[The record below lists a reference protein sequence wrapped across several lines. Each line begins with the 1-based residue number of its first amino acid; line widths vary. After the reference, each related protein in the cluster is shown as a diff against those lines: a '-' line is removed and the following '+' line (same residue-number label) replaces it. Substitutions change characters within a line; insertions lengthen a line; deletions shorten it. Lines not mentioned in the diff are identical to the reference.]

1 MKKVLG
7 KLDEMGVSYN
17 YFVENAV
24 NQEDYHMHIRL
35 APRPNIWAGL
45 ELGTG
50 VIINSVAPED
60 AARIY
65 REELPIE

>member
-1 MKKVLG
+1 MDKFG
-7 KLDEMGVSYN
+7 ISYN

-24 NQEDYHMHIRL
+24 DSSDYHMHIKL

-50 VIINSVAPED
+50 VIINPVAPEM
-60 AARIY
+60 AAEIY
-65 REELPIE
+65 RGIEDIKNDPRF

>member
-1 MKKVLG
+1 MIIK
-7 KLDEMGVSYN
+7 
-17 YFVENAV
+17 
-24 NQEDYHMHIRL
+24 L

-60 AARIY
+60 AAKFY
-65 REELPIE
+65 KE